1 LFSNIRGPYRLRERY
16 KVMKRIL
23 GYLLCGWIAGVLC
36 LADDVPQA
44 WKDDFRSLS
53 AQLAWPIMAPAEAGC
68 AWEIELEGVIDSG
81 AGIEALV
88 KEINLLAL
96 WDAQGRVFFRLKTDF
111 TGELILASEDTG
123 SRFIMQKHQKTFKDS
138 QPLKMTQ
145 FSLFTNAV
153 QYLVALNASK
163 LALWPEEV
171 DVQQLEGQKNWSITT
186 QGGKDQ
192 LSIRGIL
199 DSFPTVLKLTG
210 RHSASFTIKRWG
222 GNQEAC
228 QRLTSLLKENPS
240 LGVEV
245 NVNEGQ
251 LSEMANATLD
261 FLEERVYSEV
271 APSLLPDLMKGVE
284 RVDGRPLIV
293 VKGTPQEMGKS
304 YAEQLRQIT
313 IYNCRK
319 ILFAF
324 GVYHAIEKGEW
335 FPHSLLQAFELQ
347 KAWLPAH
354 YIEEMDALADELQIP
369 REYIYAANIF
379 PEFFHCSVMA
389 FKGKATEDGQLL
401 HGRILDYMTEIGLQR
416 AAVTVVFM
424 PTDRTAWVNIGYAGC
439 VGTVTC
445 MNEKGLA
452 FGMMGGRGEG
462 YLEGI
467 PMTFLMREVAERFE
481 TTADAVEW
489 IKSVPRSC
497 EYFYVLS
504 DAKTH
509 GAVAIA
515 SWSAALAKE
524 KGLEQ
529 DILVLHP
536 GEKID
541 ILPKAIEDTCF
552 VASSHYYTTLA
563 DRIEAHHGK
572 INPEV
577 AWQIMGEGVA
587 RTSALHI
594 VLFMPDTLDFWTAE
608 SSVNGRPA
616 YTQPVHKMN
625 LKRLIENNK

>member
-1 LFSNIRGPYRLRERY
+1 
-16 KVMKRIL
+16 MKRIL
-23 GYLLCGWIAGVLC
+23 GYLLCGWFAGVLS
-36 LADDVPQA
+36 LAADIPQA
-44 WKDDFRSLS
+44 WKDDFRSFS
-53 AQLAWPIMAPAEAGC
+53 AQFAWPIMAPAEEEC
-68 AWEIELEGVIDSG
+68 AWEIELEGVIDPVDG
-81 AGIEALV
+81 KQAWV
-88 KEINLLAL
+88 KDLNFLAL
-96 WDAQGRVFFRLKTDF
+96 WDAQGRVFLRLETDY
-111 TGELILASEDTG
+111 TGEIILASEDTG
-123 SRFIMQKHQKTFKDS
+123 SRFIVQKHQKTFKDS

-145 FSLFTNAV
+145 FSLFTNTV
-153 QYLVALNASK
+153 QYLVALNTSK
-163 LALWPEEV
+163 LALWPEGV
-171 DVQQLEGQKNWSITT
+171 DVQQLEGQGHWSITT

-192 LSIRGIL
+192 LNIKGIL
-199 DSFPTVLKLTG
+199 DVFPTVLTLTG
-210 RHSASFTIKRWG
+210 RQSAMVTIKRWG
-222 GNQEAC
+222 GNQDAC

-240 LGVEV
+240 LGTEV
-245 NVNEGQ
+245 NVNKGQ

-261 FLEERVYSEV
+261 FLEERVYSEID
-271 APSLLPDLMKGVE
+271 PSLLPDLMKGVE

-304 YAEQLRQIT
+304 YAEQLRDAT

-319 ILFAF
+319 ILFGF

-335 FPHSLLQAFELQ
+335 FPQSLLKTFELQ
-347 KAWLPAH
+347 KAWLPAR
-354 YIEEMDALADELQIP
+354 YIEEMDALADELKIP

-379 PEFFHCSVMA
+379 PEFFHCSGMA
-389 FKGKATEDGQLL
+389 FKGKATEKGQLL
-401 HGRILDYMTEIGLQR
+401 HGRILDYMTGIGLQR
-416 AAVTVVFM
+416 AAVTVIFM
-424 PTDRTAWVNIGYAGC
+424 PTDRNAWVNVGYAGC

-452 FGMMGGRGEG
+452 FGEMGGRGEG

-504 DAKTH
+504 DARTH

-515 SWSAALAKE
+515 SWASALAKE
-524 KGLEQ
+524 KGLEH
-529 DILVLHP
+529 DILVLQP
-536 GEKID
+536 GEKVD
-541 ILPKAIEDTCF
+541 ILPNALEDTCL

-563 DRIEAHHGK
+563 SRTESHYGK
-572 INPEV
+572 ISPDV

-608 SSVNGRPA
+608 SSANGRPA

-625 LKRLIENNK
+625 LKELIENNK